1 MTMYDLQKL
10 STPDPK
16 DVAEIMQRLEEL
28 RQTIEAESI
37 SYAEIAELQE
47 LVGYLKH
54 IERADGLDPLLLE
67 WAGVKEN

>member
-1 MTMYDLQKL
+1 MYDLQKL